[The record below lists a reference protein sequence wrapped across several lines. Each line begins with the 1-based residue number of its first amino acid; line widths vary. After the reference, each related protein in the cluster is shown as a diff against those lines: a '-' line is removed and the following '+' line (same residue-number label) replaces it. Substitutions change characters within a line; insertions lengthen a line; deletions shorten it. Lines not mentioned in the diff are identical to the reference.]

1 MGWHPVQ
8 EAVAAGKDFQRV
20 LIQRDEKGERTSEL
34 LAQLRDLGIPVQ
46 RVPKEKLTRITA
58 KNHQGIIAFLSP
70 ITFQPLD
77 ELIAR
82 TYEAGETPL
91 FVALDGITDV
101 RNIGAIARSA
111 ECYGATALIIPT
123 SGVAPIQEDAI
134 KSSSGALL
142 RIPVVRVEDMAR
154 AMQMVTD
161 NGITPVGLSEK
172 GEKSIHETKISGPL
186 CLILGDEE
194 TGISIG
200 VQRKCTSTLHLPM
213 AGTMGSLNVSVA
225 AGIALS
231 HIALWKDDQNVLS

>member
-34 LAQLRDLGIPVQ
+34 LGQLRSLGIPVQ

-82 TYEAGETPL
+82 TYEAGNTPL
-91 FVALDGITDV
+91 FVALDGVTDV

-111 ECYGATALIIPT
+111 ECYGATGLIIPT

-142 RIPVVRVEDMAR
+142 RLPVVRVEDMAR
-154 AMQMVTD
+154 AMQLVTD

-172 GEKSIHETKISGPL
+172 GEKSIHEAKISGPL

-194 TGISIG
+194 TGISLG
-200 VQRKCTSTLHLPM
+200 VQRKCASTLHLPM
-213 AGTMGSLNVSVA
+213 LGTMGSLNVSVA

-231 HIALWKDDQNVLS
+231 HIALWKDNQMRPS